1 MNTHFITTF
10 SGKYL
15 HCTFFVF
22 PLKFYRVFSIIKITE
37 RNVCSIFATLTH
49 VYSLSLVHVGQQK
62 GLCWEGAV
70 HMNNEEN
77 VKLVLQQV
85 ANMDKE
91 EDARFIR
98 QLCVLI
104 TRYLNEKRGH

>member
-1 MNTHFITTF
+1 
-10 SGKYL
+10 
-15 HCTFFVF
+15 
-22 PLKFYRVFSIIKITE
+22 
-37 RNVCSIFATLTH
+37 
-49 VYSLSLVHVGQQK
+49 
-62 GLCWEGAV
+62 
-70 HMNNEEN
+70 MNNEEN

-85 ANMDKE
+85 ANMDKD